1 MDCQPT
7 DGWNNAS
14 FVAAAF
20 AFHWVAIAAF
30 ITTFL
35 VTFNMYPDQSDPTS
49 WRRQCTCYGRL
60 CCLGD
65 SATSWVKQSTS
76 LISRALNRSF
86 RPTRP
91 AAKMPPRQQDMSP
104 NKVAAAAAHSSPRH
118 SYEPL
123 PDRSPNTLGG
133 SDDTKRKAP
142 ADASRA
148 EAVGHGPLTTSGRSR
163 SGVMR
168 LEQMADMF
176 FSVMSHVVSCAKA
189 LRCFLPALA
198 RAKNF
203 ACSMGQQRTSS
214 LLCISPPPCPFC
226 GTCRTLRQV
235 IMPRGSCC

>member
-35 VTFNMYPDQSDPTS
+35 VTFNMYPNQSDPAS

-65 SATSWVKQSTS
+65 STTSWVKQSTS
-76 LISRALNRSF
+76 LISHALNRSF

-91 AAKMPPRQQDMSP
+91 AATMPPRQQDMSP

-123 PDRSPNTLGG
+123 PDGSPNTLGG

-142 ADASRA
+142 ADSSRA
-148 EAVGHGPLTTSGRSR
+148 EAVGPLTASGRSR

-176 FSVMSHVVSCAKA
+176 YSVMSHVVSYAKA
-189 LRCFLPALA
+189 LCCCLPALT
-198 RAKNF
+198 RAHSQER
-203 ACSMGQQRTSS
+203 ACNMGQQRIGS
-214 LLCISPPPCPFC
+214 LLCIPYPS
-226 GTCRTLRQV
+226 
-235 IMPRGSCC
+235 